1 MTGHGLR
8 ILMGPTMS
16 TESHVTDFEP
26 QNRTCEESWKRGGH
40 STRIAPRIS
49 PVSHFLIFSPVSHL
63 DM

>member
-26 QNRTCEESWKRGGH
+26 QNRTCEESWKRGGPQH
-40 STRIAPRIS
+40 PYRTPYLTRIALFDFFTRIAP
-49 PVSHFLIFSPVSHL
+49 
-63 DM
+63 